1 MYVCNMKIIIKPFK
15 TAAGF
20 ENMRVKITIAFVNE
34 LKRKKK
40 KKINFWEYLRPPQFR
55 ISAFATDA
63 LSEKV
68 KTELYKIIILPLVF
82 LSPSWK
88 IP

>member
-40 KKINFWEYLRPPQFR
+40 KRLTSGSTCDHPSSEYLLLQLMRY
-55 ISAFATDA
+55 
-63 LSEKV
+63 LK
-68 KTELYKIIILPLVF
+68 K
-82 LSPSWK
+82 
-88 IP
+88 